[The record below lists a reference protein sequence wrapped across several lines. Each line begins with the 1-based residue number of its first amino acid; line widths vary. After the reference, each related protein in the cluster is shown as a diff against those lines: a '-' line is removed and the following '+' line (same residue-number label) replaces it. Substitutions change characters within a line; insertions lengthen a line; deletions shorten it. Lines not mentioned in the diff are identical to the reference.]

1 MDNKDLTVLAFDLD
15 TSSRRSIVGTWS
27 LLGVELKKP
36 IISEK
41 ALKYN
46 FTNEGSIGG
55 TFSFFKNI
63 TGLWLIQECK
73 KIWDKENF
81 NLRWETIEELTLEA
95 QPFQFFIDPG
105 DKLFLNPP
113 NMIKAIRQ
121 YCKSQYNKFP
131 KTIGEISRTIF
142 ESLALSYKH
151 VLNIIEDI
159 IQKEV
164 NILYI
169 IGGGS
174 QNSLLNQFTSNALNL
189 IVSVGPIEATALSEI
204 LVQALAR
211 DKIDNVSELQTIV
224 RSSFPIK
231 EYLPKNTNMWE
242 KAYDSYLRII
252 EP

>member
-1 MDNKDLTVLAFDLD
+1 MDNSDFTVSVLELGAW
-15 TSSRRSIVGTWS
+15 SIF
-27 LLGVELKKP
+27 GVELKNP

-41 ALKYN
+41 GLKYN
-46 FTNEGSIGG
+46 FTIEGGIGG
-55 TFSFFKNI
+55 TFRFLKNI

-81 NLRWETIEELTLEA
+81 NMSWDLIEKLTLEA
-95 QPFQFFIDPG
+95 QPFQFFINPD

-121 YCKSQYNKFP
+121 YCKSQNNKFP
-131 KTIGEISRTIF
+131 KTIGEISRAIF

-159 IQKEV
+159 IQKKV

-189 IVSVGPIEATALSEI
+189 IVSVGPIEATAISNI
-204 LVQALAR
+204 LVQAITL

-231 EYLPKNTNMWE
+231 DYLPKNTNLWE
-242 KAYDSYLRII
+242 KAYDSYLRRI

>member
-1 MDNKDLTVLAFDLD
+1 MDNTDLTVSVFDL
-15 TSSRRSIVGTWS
+15 GAWS
-27 LLGVELKKP
+27 FFGVELKKP

-46 FTNEGSIGG
+46 FTIEGGIGG
-55 TFSFFKNI
+55 TFRFLKNI

-81 NLRWETIEELTLEA
+81 NMSWDLIEELTLEA
-95 QPFQFFIDPG
+95 QPFQFFINPD

-121 YCKSQYNKFP
+121 YCKSRYNEVP

-189 IVSVGPIEATALSEI
+189 IVSVGSIEATAISNI
-204 LVQALAR
+204 LVQAITL

-231 EYLPKNTNMWE
+231 EYLPKNTNLWE
-242 KAYDSYLRII
+242 KAYDSYLRRI

>member
-1 MDNKDLTVLAFDLD
+1 MDNTDFTVSVLELGA
-15 TSSRRSIVGTWS
+15 WS
-27 LLGVELKKP
+27 FFGVELKKP

-41 ALKYN
+41 GLKYN
-46 FTNEGSIGG
+46 FTIEGGIGG
-55 TFSFFKNI
+55 TFRFLKNI

-81 NLRWETIEELTLEA
+81 NMSWDLIEELTLEA
-95 QPFQFFIDPG
+95 QPFQFFINPD

-121 YCKSQYNKFP
+121 YCKSRYNKVP

-189 IVSVGPIEATALSEI
+189 IVSVGSIEATAISNI
-204 LVQALAR
+204 LVQAITL

-231 EYLPKNTNMWE
+231 EYLPKNTNLWE

>member
-1 MDNKDLTVLAFDLD
+1 MDNTDLTVSVFDL
-15 TSSRRSIVGTWS
+15 GAWS
-27 LLGVELKKP
+27 FFGVELKKP

-46 FTNEGSIGG
+46 FTIEGGIGG
-55 TFSFFKNI
+55 TFRFLKNI

-81 NLRWETIEELTLEA
+81 NMSWDLIEELTLEA
-95 QPFQFFIDPG
+95 QPFQFFINPD

-121 YCKSQYNKFP
+121 YCKSRYNKVP

-189 IVSVGPIEATALSEI
+189 IVSVGPIEATAISNI
-204 LVQALAR
+204 LVQAITL

-224 RSSFPIK
+224 RSSFPIR
-231 EYLPKNTNMWE
+231 EFLPKNTNMWE